1 MLLRTFS
8 CLFGF
13 SLLLPAAA
21 EWPVSTGDSGSSRY
35 SPLRQIHTGNVA
47 RLEVAWTYRTGD
59 ATDRPV
65 TSIQSTPIVAGGVMY
80 LSTPRQK
87 VVALRPD
94 TGQPLWTFDPYAGS
108 DDERPR
114 GVSRGVTYWTD
125 GKEQRIFHSYR
136 TWLVALDAKTGKPAA
151 GFGKDGQVDLTQG
164 LGRDIQGLQYY
175 VTSPGV
181 IYHDLLVLG
190 STTGEGP
197 RPAAPGH
204 IRAFD
209 VRTGQQRWIFH
220 TIPHPGQPGYETWPK
235 DAWTRSGGA
244 NDWGGLSVDP
254 KRGWVFAALGSAA
267 FDFWGGDRIGDNLYA
282 NCVVALDA
290 RTGKRIWHFQTA
302 RHDVW
307 DYDLPTAPVLASFRR
322 DKRRVDAVVQMSKQG
337 IVFVFDRVTGKPV
350 FGIEERP
357 VPESDVPGEVLS
369 RTQPF
374 PLKPAPLVRH
384 EYNEAE
390 ITDITPEKHA
400 YVLEKFRQIR
410 HGKIYTP
417 PSYQGTAVF
426 PGFGGGVN
434 WGGSAY
440 DPASET
446 VFVNTNEMINLL
458 KLKEPSAGAP
468 FKVDFEGYNQ
478 LTDDEDYPGVRPP
491 WGNLQAIHLPTGEV
505 RWKVVFGEHPELTA
519 RGIPK
524 TGTMNF
530 GGPIVTAGGLLF
542 IGATQDHKFHAYDT
556 KTGKILWEAQ
566 LETGAYAT
574 PCTYEVN
581 RRQYVV
587 VGVGGG
593 RWKSPAGDA
602 FVAFA
607 LPEGA
612 GK

>member
-1 MLLRTFS
+1 MRTIS
-8 CLFGF
+8 CFFGF
-13 SLLLPAAA
+13 ALLAVAAGD
-21 EWPVSTGDSGSSRY
+21 WSVSTGDSGSTRY
-35 SPLRQIHTGNVA
+35 SPLRQIHTGNVS
-47 RLEVAWTYRTGD
+47 RLEVAWTYHTGD
-59 ATDRPV
+59 ATGRPA
-65 TSIQSTPIVAGGVMY
+65 TSIQSTPIVADGVMY
-80 LSTPRQK
+80 LSTPQQK

-125 GKEQRIFHSYR
+125 GKVQRIFHSYR
-136 TWLVALDAKTGKPAA
+136 TWLVALDAKTGKPAPA
-151 GFGKDGQVDLTQG
+151 FGKEGHVDLTQG

-181 IYHDLLVLG
+181 IYQDLIILG

-220 TIPHPGQPGYETWPK
+220 TIPHPGEFGYETWPK

-244 NDWGGLSVDP
+244 NDWGGLSVDQ
-254 KRGWVFAALGSAA
+254 KRGWAFVALGSAA

-302 RHDVW
+302 HHDVW

-322 DKRRVDAVVQMSKQG
+322 EGRQVDAVVQMSKQG
-337 IVFVFDRVTGKPV
+337 IVFVFDRVTGQPV
-350 FGIEERP
+350 YGVEERP
-357 VPESDVPGEVLS
+357 IPESDVPGEVLS
-369 RTQPF
+369 KTQPF
-374 PLKPAPLVRH
+374 PLKPPPLVRH
-384 EYNEAE
+384 EYTEAE
-390 ITDITPEKHA
+390 VTDITPEKRA
-400 YVLEKFRQIR
+400 FVLEKFRKIR

-417 PSYQGTAVF
+417 PSLQGTAVF

-434 WGGSAY
+434 WGGSAF
-440 DPASET
+440 DPESET
-446 VFVNTNEMINLL
+446 VFVNTNEMINLM
-458 KLKEPSAGAP
+458 KLKQSPEGSEYK
-468 FKVDFEGYNQ
+468 FDHEGYNQ
-478 LTDDEDYPGVRPP
+478 LMDDEDYPGVKPP
-491 WGNLQAIHLPTGEV
+491 WGTLQAIHLPTGEI
-505 RWKVVFGEHPELTA
+505 RWKVVFGEHPELTN
-519 RGIPK
+519 RGIPR

-542 IGATQDHKFHAYDT
+542 IGATQDHKLHAYDT
-556 KTGKILWEAQ
+556 RTGRILWEAQ

-581 RRQYVV
+581 GRQYVV

-593 RWKSPAGDA
+593 RWKSPAGDS

-607 LPEGA
+607 LPEGSD
-612 GK
+612 K